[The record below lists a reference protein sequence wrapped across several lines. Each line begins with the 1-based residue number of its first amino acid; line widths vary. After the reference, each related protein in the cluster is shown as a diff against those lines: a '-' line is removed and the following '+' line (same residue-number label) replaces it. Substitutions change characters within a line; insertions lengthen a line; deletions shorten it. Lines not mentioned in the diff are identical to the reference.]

1 VKILQTR
8 NVVIAVV
15 VALVAAGAVVALQQR
30 EHRVTAYF
38 TTSTGLYAGDEV
50 KVLGVAVG
58 KIAAIHP
65 EGKKVRVEMDVDAGQ
80 RFPREAKAAIVSPSL
95 VSGRFV
101 QIFPAYAGGPALADG
116 ATIPLSRTAVPVS
129 FDEVKK
135 QLTDLATAL
144 GPQGT
149 DKTGALDRIL
159 TSVDANL
166 DEGTDV
172 SLRQSLTEMRRA
184 AETLASGRQDLFATI
199 SNLNTF
205 IANLVAND
213 QALRRFTKQLAQF
226 SEVLAA
232 NRKAIE
238 QSLHE
243 VQGALKQVQTYV
255 DTNERALGTSVKE
268 LNELVATV
276 SNRSDQV
283 AGILHVAPHAVNNFY
298 NTFSDQAVTGRATLN
313 NLDGVAQLLCG
324 AILGTG
330 GTAEQC
336 QQAVQPLLTT
346 LGLSELPLHVAT
358 GPEEMS
364 DGTRPPAVSG
374 AIPTPAPEDLLAQ
387 LTQLGQ
393 TDREN
398 R

>member
-1 VKILQTR
+1 MKILQTR

-15 VALVAAGAVVALQQR
+15 IALVAAGVVVALQQR

-38 TTSTGLYAGDEV
+38 TTSTGLYTGDEV

-58 KIAAIHP
+58 KVVAIHP
-65 EGKKVRVEMDVDAGQ
+65 EGKKVRIEMDVDAGQ
-80 RFPREAKAAIVSPSL
+80 RFPRGAKAAIVSPSL

-116 ATIPLSRTAVPVS
+116 AAIPLSRTAVPVS

-144 GPQGT
+144 GPQGA
-149 DKTGALDRIL
+149 DKNGALDRIL

-166 DEGTDV
+166 DDGTDA
-172 SLRQSLTEMRRA
+172 SLRKSLIEMRSA

-199 SNLNTF
+199 SNLNLF

-213 QALRRFTKQLAQF
+213 QALRRFTEQLAQF
-226 SEVLAA
+226 SGVLAA
-232 NRKAIE
+232 NRRAIA

-243 VQGALKQVQTYV
+243 LQAALKQVQEYV

-268 LNELVATV
+268 LNQLVGTV
-276 SNRSDQV
+276 SDRSDQV

-298 NTFSDQAVTGRATLN
+298 NTSSQQAVMGRATLN
-313 NLDGVAQLLCG
+313 NMQGVAQLLCG

-358 GPEEMS
+358 GPEGKS
-364 DGTRPPAVSG
+364 DGSPSKGSPL
-374 AIPTPAPEDLLAQ
+374 TPAPDDLLTQ

-398 R
+398 

>member
-1 VKILQTR
+1 MRILQTR

-15 VALVAAGAVVALQQR
+15 VALVAAGALVALQHR
-30 EHRVTAYF
+30 EHQVTAYF
-38 TTSTGLYAGDEV
+38 TTSTGLYPGDEV

-58 KIAAIHP
+58 KVAAIHP
-65 EGKKVRVEMDVDAGQ
+65 EGKKVRVEMDVDADQ
-80 RFPREAKAAIVSPSL
+80 RFPRGANAAIVSPSL

-101 QIFPAYAGGPALADG
+101 QIFPAYAGGPAMADG
-116 ATIPLSRTAVPVS
+116 AAIPLSRTAVPVS

-166 DEGTDV
+166 DDGADV
-172 SLRQSLTEMRRA
+172 SLRNSLVEMRRA
-184 AETLASGRQDLFATI
+184 AETLAAGRQDLFATI
-199 SNLNTF
+199 SNLNAF

-226 SEVLAA
+226 SGVLAA
-232 NRKAIE
+232 NRKAIA

-243 VQGALKQVQTYV
+243 LQGALKQVQTYV
-255 DTNERALGTSVKE
+255 DTNKRALGTSVKE

-283 AGILHVAPHAVNNFY
+283 AGILHVAPHTVNNFY

-313 NLDGVAQLLCG
+313 NLQGVAQLLCG
-324 AILGTG
+324 GILGTG

-358 GPEEMS
+358 GPEEKS
-364 DGTRPPAVSG
+364 DRTRPPSNDST
-374 AIPTPAPEDLLAQ
+374 PTPAPEDLLAQ

-393 TDREN
+393 TDRET